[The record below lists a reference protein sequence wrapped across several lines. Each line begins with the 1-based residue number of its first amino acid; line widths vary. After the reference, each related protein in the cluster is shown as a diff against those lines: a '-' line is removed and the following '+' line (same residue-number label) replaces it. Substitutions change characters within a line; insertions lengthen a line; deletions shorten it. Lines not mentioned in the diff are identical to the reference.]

1 MVRSMNVEALEN
13 GTGKSWTEIEA
24 YLAGIGADQ
33 LVHKDIARKL
43 NDDGIVTG
51 WWAQS
56 VTVAYEQQIGRRV
69 PGQDCNGEFSVS
81 VSKTLSGTMDEAL
94 QTWQEHLA
102 GAEAFSAI
110 DISRGPDINSTGKWR
125 YWRCGLS
132 DGSRVNVNIYQKTE
146 AKASFSIQHE
156 RLESVEQVEHW
167 RTFWKGY
174 IKELGARR

>member
-1 MVRSMNVEALEN
+1 MNVEALEN
-13 GTGKSWTEIEA
+13 GTGKSWAEIEE
-24 YLAGIGADQ
+24 YLAGIGADK
-33 LVHKDIARKL
+33 LPHTEIVRHL

-81 VSKTLSGTMDEAL
+81 VSKTLNGSMDEAL
-94 QTWQEHLA
+94 QMWQEHVA

-110 DISRGPDINSTGKWR
+110 DISRGPDINSTQKWR
-125 YWRCGLS
+125 YWRCGLA
-132 DGSRVNVNIYQKTE
+132 DGSRVNVNIHQKTG
-146 AKASFSIQHE
+146 AKTGFSIQHE

-167 RTFWKGY
+167 RAFWKGC